1 MKSRMAA
8 SVPGP
13 RFEPGEPGELV
24 VSISP
29 VITIGIP
36 KNSPMRGEDKVDAS
50 EIDEIVAVSET
61 FESPISNRCADW
73 HAC

>member
-50 EIDEIVAVSET
+50 EMDEIVAVSET
-61 FESPISNRCADW
+61 LESPIRKWCADW